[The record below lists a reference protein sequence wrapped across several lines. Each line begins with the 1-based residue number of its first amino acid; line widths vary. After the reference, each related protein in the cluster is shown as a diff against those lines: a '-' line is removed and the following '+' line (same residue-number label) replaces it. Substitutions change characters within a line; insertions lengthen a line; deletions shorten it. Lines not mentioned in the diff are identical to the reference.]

1 MPKTDPQ
8 LKSNDCG
15 ISAIKTVFNIFE
27 KNISRKYIEEN
38 IPLDQKGSRISDLR
52 DFFNANGFKA
62 EFKLFDANYIGGN
75 EAAIETLFPFILP
88 VKHKN
93 GTRYIVVNELK
104 GKKFKVYD
112 PTKGSQYML
121 TLQELK
127 SRSAGHKQDWDLIE
141 TEDKIR
147 AICSEDLKEYKI
159 DCEEAIIENG
169 HAALFNK
176 LTYFKYLKE
185 SFGFKDVTA
194 EKNFLDDLIKNQEI
208 SAIPNNF
215 KTLELEK
222 GKIKNNSPVVL
233 AVQPVFEKETT
244 APAYPEEVRGS
255 LYWQLFKQ
263 LGDYKKLWYI
273 YIFAALFSAITAQ
286 IAVFTNQILI
296 DNVLPTYNINTLM
309 LFAFGLGIY
318 KVFDL
323 ATTLYKNFVSVHLG
337 NALDRYFLFSFDHKI
352 NASSLSYIHSYKKG
366 DLMERVSDSMKL
378 KTFFMKFFTGI
389 LVDLSVSLYSLCILF
404 FIDKMLTLIV
414 LGVMILFVFWF
425 KFITPYLKQNER
437 LRYIRKADFISK
449 MMEKVEGIQV
459 IKSFRIERFHSN
471 KIYSSINE
479 YLRIQLRNGYV
490 DLINKFVVAVTIIF
504 SSVLIIVFLTK
515 SAIETQIIT
524 LGQIVTFIAL
534 SSKIFSSLKGILDDN
549 MTLQENEVILK
560 RYLDFDEK
568 TQQVAPKGIRDFII
582 EKIEFQSIHYGY
594 LPNELVLK
602 DINLKIRKGEKI
614 KIEGQNGSGKSTF
627 SKILTTLYHPN
638 SGAILINNKDKKFYD
653 EEKMREKIVL
663 VTNEDILFNDS
674 IYNNIA
680 LGKDISISEMLDLAK
695 DINFYDFIASKE
707 DGLEFIIN
715 ENGKNL
721 STGQRKKILL
731 LRALFAEAEVI
742 ILDEVL
748 SGMDIESRNKV
759 ESLIDS
765 NSDKIFIIISHE
777 PINNINFS
785 KKYKISNGELYVL
798 QHEINQLY

>member
-1 MPKTDPQ
+1 MPKTDQQ

-15 ISAIKTVFNIFE
+15 ISAIKTVFNIYE
-27 KNISRKYIEEN
+27 KNISRNYIEEN
-38 IPLDQKGSRISDLR
+38 IPLDQKGSRLTDLKT
-52 DFFNANGFKA
+52 FFDSNGFDA
-62 EFKLFDANYIGGN
+62 TFKLLDSNYIEGN
-75 EAAIETLFPFILP
+75 EAHFKELFPFILP

-93 GTRYIVVNELK
+93 GSRYVVVNELK
-104 GKKFKVYD
+104 GKKFKIYD
-112 PTKGSQYML
+112 PSKGSQYFL
-121 TLQELK
+121 TLPELK
-127 SRSAGHKQDWDLIE
+127 NRALSNKTDWDFAE
-141 TEDKIR
+141 TEDQIVT
-147 AICSEDLKEYKI
+147 ICSQELKEYKI
-159 DCEEAIIENG
+159 NLDQVITENG
-169 HAALFNK
+169 HATVFNK

-185 SFGFKDVTA
+185 SFGFKDFEA
-194 EKNFLDDLIKNQEI
+194 EKSFLTDLLRNQEI
-208 SAIPNNF
+208 SSIPNNF

-222 GKIKNNSPVVL
+222 GKIKNKAPLILVIKSNE
-233 AVQPVFEKETT
+233 EKEV
-244 APAYPEEVRGS
+244 AISYPEETKGS

-263 LGDYKKLWYI
+263 LGEYKQLWYI
-273 YIFAALFSAITAQ
+273 YIFAALFSATTAQ

-296 DNVLPTYNINTLM
+296 DSVLPTYNLNTLI
-309 LFAFGLGIY
+309 LFATGLGIY

-323 ATTLYKNFVSVHLG
+323 FTTLYKNYVSIHLG
-337 NALDRYFLFSFDHKI
+337 NALDRYFLFSFDEKI
-352 NASSLSYIHSYKKG
+352 NNASLAYIHSYKKG

-389 LVDLSVSLYSLCILF
+389 LVDLSVSVYSLFILF
-404 FIDKMLTLIV
+404 FIDKTLTLIV
-414 LGVMILFVFWF
+414 LAVMILFVGWF

-459 IKSFRIERFHSN
+459 IKSFKIERFHSN
-471 KIYSSINE
+471 KIYSSIND
-479 YLRIQLRNGYV
+479 YLRIQLRNGHV
-490 DLINKFVVAVTIIF
+490 DIINKVVVALIIIF

-560 RYLDFDEK
+560 RYLDFDEDTK
-568 TQQVAPKGIRDFII
+568 VRANKGIKDFTID
-582 EKIEFQSIHYGY
+582 KIEFQGIHYGY
-594 LPNELVLK
+594 MPNEFVLK
-602 DINLKIRKGEKI
+602 DINLKIKKGEKI

-638 SGAILINNKDKKFYD
+638 SGSVLINNRDKKFYD
-653 EEKMREKIVL
+653 QEKMREKILL

-680 LGKDISISEMLDLAK
+680 LGKNIDLTTILDKAK
-695 DINFYDFIASKE
+695 AINFYDFIASKE
-707 DGLEFIIN
+707 DGLDFIIN

-731 LRALFAEAEVI
+731 LRALFAVTEII

-748 SGMDIESRNKV
+748 SGMDLESRNKV
-759 ESLIDS
+759 ETLINNDG
-765 NSDKIFIIISHE
+765 DKTYIIISHE
-777 PINNINFS
+777 PIKNINFT
-785 KKYKISNGELYVL
+785 KKYKITNGELYIL
-798 QHEINQLY
+798 QHEVDQFY

>member
-1 MPKTDPQ
+1 MPKTDQQ
-8 LKSNDCG
+8 LKNNDCG

-38 IPLDQKGSRISDLR
+38 IPLDQKGSRISDLK
-52 DFFNANGFKA
+52 DFFNSNGFDGS
-62 EFKLFDANYIGGN
+62 FKLLDANYIEGT
-75 EAAIETLFPFILP
+75 EAYFQSIFPFILP

-93 GTRYIVVNELK
+93 GSRYVVVNELK

-112 PTKGSQYML
+112 PNKGSQYL
-121 TLQELK
+121 LSLQELK
-127 SRSAGHKQDWDLIE
+127 NKAINNKSDWDLAE
-141 TEDKIR
+141 TVDKIIS
-147 AICSEDLKEYKI
+147 ICSTELEEYKI
-159 DCEEAIIENG
+159 NIQEVITENG
-169 HAALFNK
+169 PASLYNK
-176 LTYFKYLKE
+176 LVYFKYLKE
-185 SFGFKDVTA
+185 SFGFKSKDA
-194 EKNFLDDLIKNQEI
+194 EKNFLHDLLKNQEI
-208 SAIPNNF
+208 STIPNNF

-222 GKIKNNSPVVL
+222 GKVKNNSPLILTIKSNEV
-233 AVQPVFEKETT
+233 KEAT
-244 APAYPEEVRGS
+244 ATYPEESKGS

-263 LGDYKKLWYI
+263 LGEYKNIWYI
-273 YIFAALFSAITAQ
+273 YIFAALFSATTAQ

-296 DNVLPTYNINTLM
+296 DNVLPTYNLNTLI
-309 LFAFGLGIY
+309 LFAIGLGIY

-323 ATTLYKNFVSVHLG
+323 STTLYKNYVSMHLG
-337 NALDRYFLFSFDHKI
+337 NALDRFFLFSFDEKI
-352 NASSLSYIHSYKKG
+352 NNSSLAYIHSYKKG

-389 LVDLSVSLYSLCILF
+389 LVDLSVSIYSLCILF
-404 FIDKMLTLIV
+404 FINKMLTMVV
-414 LGVMILFVFWF
+414 LAVMILFVFWF

-459 IKSFRIERFHSN
+459 IKSFKIERFHSN
-471 KIYSSINE
+471 KIYTSIND

-490 DLINKFVVAVTIIF
+490 DLVNKIVVALIIIF
-504 SSVLIIVFLTK
+504 SSVIIMVFLTK

-560 RYLDFDEK
+560 RYLDFDEQTK
-568 TQQVAPKGIRDFII
+568 ASSSKGIKDFTID
-582 EKIEFQSIHYGY
+582 KIEFQNINYGY
-594 LPNELVLK
+594 MPNELVLK
-602 DINLKIRKGEKI
+602 DINLKIKKGEKI

-627 SKILTTLYHPN
+627 SKILTTLYLPN
-638 SGAILINNKDKKFYD
+638 AGSILINNRDKKFYD
-653 EEKMREKIVL
+653 NEKMGEKILL

-674 IYNNIA
+674 IYSNIA
-680 LGKDISISEMLDLAK
+680 LGKELSISDILDKAK

-707 DGLEFIIN
+707 DGLDFIIN

-731 LRALFAEAEVI
+731 LRALFAETEII

-759 ESLIDS
+759 ESLINNDE
-765 NSDKIFIIISHE
+765 DKTYIIISHE
-777 PINNINFS
+777 PIKNINFS
-785 KKYKISNGELYVL
+785 KKYKITNGELYVL
-798 QHEINQLY
+798 QHEIDQFY